1 MFNNAPP
8 PNRLSNEDKLYLRTA
23 AQWAQIL
30 SYLIVLFATLIV
42 IDAKR
47 RAAIIEKNPIEFD
60 DAPISN
66 PILIGY
72 FVLAVFIAGWIYVL
86 GKKIETAIALN
97 DSELLANGFS
107 YLKLFVKIAAIG
119 VVVASC
125 IAIPFELIIIA
136 SGGF

>member
-8 PNRLSNEDKLYLRTA
+8 PNRLSDEDKLYLRTA

-30 SYLIVLFATLIV
+30 SYLIVGFAILVMLDAYSPTSLIHRKQS
-42 IDAKR
+42 I
-47 RAAIIEKNPIEFD
+47 N

-72 FVLAVFIAGWIYVL
+72 FVIAVFIAGWIYVL

-119 VVVASC
+119 VVVASF
-125 IAIPFELIIIA
+125 IVIPFELIIIA